1 MSGNHGPPT
10 WGDLCHLHVLY
21 PHSLP
26 SALAQP
32 LQRQRPLLHGN
43 A

>member
-1 MSGNHGPPT
+1 MPGNHGLPT
-10 WGDLCHLHVLY
+10 RGDLCHLHVLD

-32 LQRQRPLLHGN
+32 LQRQCPLLHGN